1 VKVVYSEYA
10 KQELLDAVYF
20 YELEYTD
27 LGKEF
32 KAEVK
37 RASVRISNYPQAW
50 SIEKGDIR
58 KCLLHKFP
66 YKILYSVEAD
76 HVFVIAIAH
85 QHRKPDY
92 WAK

>member
-1 VKVVYSEYA
+1 MKVVYSEYA

-37 RASVRISNYPQAW
+37 RASIRISNYP
-50 SIEKGDIR
+50 
-58 KCLLHKFP
+58 
-66 YKILYSVEAD
+66 
-76 HVFVIAIAH
+76 
-85 QHRKPDY
+85 
-92 WAK
+92 